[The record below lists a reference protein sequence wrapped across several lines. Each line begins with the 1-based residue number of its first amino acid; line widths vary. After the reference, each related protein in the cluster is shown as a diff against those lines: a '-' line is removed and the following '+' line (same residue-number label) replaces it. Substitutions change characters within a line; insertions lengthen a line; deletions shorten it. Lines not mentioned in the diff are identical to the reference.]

1 MYRLFIP
8 LEEIE
13 EGGGEYRAKNP
24 KGKDSSDLIKT
35 RGNDGPSPFAQGELL
50 LVCSGK
56 LKTGGNGTLLIFR
69 FMFTGLEDDSSQRFT
84 SATIR
89 VEFSDE
95 QSRMTYDPQVVSAWP
110 AKQQRFDIV
119 TENPDI
125 RREGNMALRT
135 EGLPFQFE
143 AGRQWMVSA
152 TSIREYYAKL
162 SAMKFNT
169 RNFTGTWN
177 SVIWQL
183 NEGSLK
189 KQGLPHL
196 LQTAVIVRRIG
207 DGKFAMKMKIET
219 TTSLQAGTISMM
231 EKLVGTGWSELVDPV
246 NIDPKLFMVKEIDI
260 PELADMRSKG
270 EIMLDDLKL
279 ENYVGLMHKE
289 NKEGIR

>member
-13 EGGGEYRAKNP
+13 ESGGEYRAKNP

-50 LVCSGK
+50 LVCGGK

-69 FMFTGLEDDSSQRFT
+69 FMFAGLENDSSQRLT

-95 QSRMTYDPQVVSAWP
+95 QSRMTYDPQVVSVWP
-110 AKQQRFDIV
+110 AKQTFDIA
-119 TENPDI
+119 TEKTDV

-143 AGRQWMVSA
+143 AGRQWMASA
-152 TSIREYYAKL
+152 TSMTSYCTKL

-169 RNFTGTWN
+169 RSFEGTWN
-177 SVIWQL
+177 SAIWWL
-183 NEGSLK
+183 NEDSLK

-207 DGKFAMKMKIET
+207 DGKFRMKIKIET
-219 TTSLQAGTISMM
+219 TTNLQAGTINMM
-231 EKLVGTGWSELVDPV
+231 ETLVGTGWSELVDPV
-246 NIDPKLFMVKEIDI
+246 HIDPKLFMVKEIDI

-289 NKEGIR
+289 NK